1 MKVVLTGAH
10 GGVGSI
16 VRQMTADR
24 ADIELAAFSR
34 EQLDITDPR
43 AVMSCFIHEKP
54 DYVINAAAFTHVD
67 KAEADPRMAYRL
79 NADCLEGM
87 IKASEKTRT
96 VLIHLSTDYVF
107 DGKKDKPYTEED
119 ETSPVNVYGAS
130 KRAGELKVLAYP
142 RGIVLRTSWV
152 YSRHSRN
159 FLAAVPGLLGNQ
171 TGPLYVDAFQ
181 KNSPTYAPDLVNA
194 LFCLMKDRIDSGLFH
209 YTNSGGGC
217 SRYVFALK
225 VWDLMRQKNPA
236 FFPAPVLPV
245 ETGYPEGAPRPVYTV
260 MSPQKISQLPGVT
273 VPHWQEGIENI
284 I

>member
-1 MKVVLTGAH
+1 MKVVLTGAQ
-10 GGVGSI
+10 GGVGTV
-16 VRQMTADR
+16 VRKMSAGQNFID
-24 ADIELAAFSR
+24 LSAFSR

-43 AVMSCFIHEKP
+43 AVMSCFTNEKP

-67 KAEADPRMAYRL
+67 KAEEDPLTAFRL
-79 NADCLEGM
+79 NAGCLDGM
-87 IKASEKTRT
+87 IEACEKTKAI
-96 VLIHLSTDYVF
+96 LIHLSTDYVF
-107 DGKKDKPYTEED
+107 DGQKVNPYTEED
-119 ETSPVNVYGAS
+119 ETSPINVYGAS

-142 RGIVLRTSWV
+142 GGVVVRTSWV

-159 FLAAVPGLLGNQ
+159 FLAAVPGLLKNQ

-194 LFCLMKDRIDSGLFH
+194 LFSLIRNRIESGLFH

-217 SRYVFALK
+217 SRYLFALK
-225 VWDLMRQKNPA
+225 VRDLMLHKTP
-236 FFPAPVLPV
+236 PLVPVPVLPV
-245 ETGYPEGAPRPVYTV
+245 LTGFPEGAARPIYTV

-273 VPHWQEGIENI
+273 VPHWQEGIEYI

>member
-34 EQLDITDPR
+34 EQLDITDPH

-87 IKASEKTRT
+87 IRASEKTRT
-96 VLIHLSTDYVF
+96 VMIHLSTDYVF
-107 DGKKDKPYTEED
+107 DGKKDTPYTEED

-142 RGIVLRTSWV
+142 RGVVVRTSWV
-152 YSRHSRN
+152 YSRYSRN
-159 FLAAVPGLLGNQ
+159 FLAAIPGLLRNQ

-194 LFCLMKDRIDSGLFH
+194 LFSLMRNRIESGLFH

-217 SRYVFALK
+217 SRYLFARK
-225 VWDLMRQKNPA
+225 VRDLILHKTPHLITV
-236 FFPAPVLPV
+236 PVLPV
-245 ETGYPEGAPRPVYTV
+245 LTGYVEGAARPVYTV

>member
-1 MKVVLTGAH
+1 MKVVLTGAQ
-10 GGVGSI
+10 GGVGTI
-16 VRQMTADR
+16 VRQMAAGQKFID
-24 ADIELAAFSR
+24 LSAFSR
-34 EQLDITDPR
+34 EQLDITDTR
-43 AVMSCFIHEKP
+43 AVMSCLTNEKP

-67 KAEADPRMAYRL
+67 KAEEDPHTAYRL
-79 NADCLEGM
+79 NAEFLHVM
-87 IKASEKTRT
+87 IQACEKTRA

-107 DGKKDKPYTEED
+107 DGYKDKPYTEED
-119 ETSPVNVYGAS
+119 ETSPINIYGAS

-142 RGIVLRTSWV
+142 GGVVVRTSWV
-152 YSRHSRN
+152 YSRYSHN
-159 FLAAVPGLLGNQ
+159 FLAAVPGLLRNQ
-171 TGPLYVDAFQ
+171 TGPLYVDAYQ

-194 LFCLMKDRIDSGLFH
+194 LFSLMKDRIEAGLFH

-225 VWDLMRQKNPA
+225 VRDLIRQKNPG
-236 FFPAPVLPV
+236 FIPVPVLPV
-245 ETGYPEGAPRPVYTV
+245 VTGYTEGARRPVYTV